1 MPFFDSLCA
10 DDSSPEA
17 KTGSGK
23 KKKAIGRQP
32 LIDDYDGSDDS
43 MDDSFLAL
51 ADVEAPSQKTKS
63 SADSRQKEED
73 EGSDSPG
80 ESGDNDDGGETN
92 DAGEDLAA
100 AIAADHERMSRSLG
114 TIFYAD
120 HSNHDDGSLF
130 SEDEEIEV
138 VFGLP
143 TLTSSGIARRKKKT
157 KSGCKTVCCFAS
169 RWGRLACCLVVL
181 IVVAAAVMAPLY
193 FLGVIQFGGSGSGE
207 QQQQQI
213 TGGGAGQQQQ
223 QQPGLKGTASSSEG
237 ASDSPTQMK
246 PQEETEKAEDAGG
259 KESDNDAP
267 DDIAPENV
275 AGDDAKETEG
285 GKVESQKDIEP
296 VEEKAPVED
305 EVDAEDAGGAAPE
318 TSLAQEDAGDRHEK
332 DTESVPEDT
341 SDPTPAPSPEPTPAP
356 TPEPTLAPTA
366 DPRPHDVKVFETLT
380 KVSGDAVHVE
390 GSPQNKAAKFMALT
404 DPSGPR
410 DISSPLFLQRYALA
424 TLYYSTAGDDWKPC
438 LGCNPNARPF
448 LSEAHECLWVGVM
461 CLGTGKVVA
470 IDFLEEDI
478 GMSGPLPDEIRLF
491 DSLMRLALPNNK
503 ITAIPM
509 SISYTP
515 IVELEVSNNEIS
527 SLPTSLYGK
536 RSLEKLHIDRNNF
549 EGPLPDFA
557 AIPKLEHIQ
566 AQYNSFTGTIHP
578 SIGEK
583 LSKLRNLDLSFNSLT
598 GTIPPE
604 LGRLSRLV
612 RLDLDNNDLTGEI
625 SPDIVS
631 MSRLI
636 TLSAS
641 NNMLTGTLPPEIGG
655 LASYWSRNGLS
666 RDKVIRLD
674 NNRLSGEIPA
684 ELSDIKDLVEVSLHG
699 PENQFVG
706 PMPQAICDVVSLTVF
721 SLDCSATLDC
731 SCTAACQCLGD
742 YTPPDADDTDEDA
755 AFTGEENVDSGI
767 MSVFEGISGEAIER
781 ESSPAFKAARWIA
794 LSDQLKRTEDDPRLV
809 QRYCLATLFYST
821 GVHRFLND
829 DDECTWNGVTC
840 DENTLMVIGI
850 NLQGQNLEGAIPAEI
865 GYLRYL
871 QSLDLSD
878 NNLGGIIPASLGQT
892 QIEEIVLSNNSLR
905 SPFPETLYNKN
916 SIQQIRI
923 DRNLFTGSQPTW
935 ALMPNLTHIS
945 AFGNKFDGSLDPEL
959 GSLADLQVYLVSSN
973 QISGAIPEEYIDLD
987 NLEKFEVA
995 ENMLT
1000 GEIPPALFGL
1010 PRLTSLSVANNKL
1023 SGKIGRQ
1030 VRNMGSEWSKE
1041 GERKRKYVQLDNNY
1055 LEGRIPD
1062 DLGEVEDLY
1071 LVTLHGNSFQGQMP
1085 EAICELE
1092 VASSGSSFALHK
1104 FTSDCDNVDCS
1115 CTEACQC
1122 V

>member
-1 MPFFDSLCA
+1 MPFFDTLCS
-10 DDSSPEA
+10 DVSSPEA

-23 KKKAIGRQP
+23 KKKAASHQRLR

-43 MDDSFLAL
+43 DDSFLASD
-51 ADVEAPSQKTKS
+51 DVEAPSQETKS
-63 SADSRQKEED
+63 SPPDSQQKEED

-80 ESGDNDDGGETN
+80 ESGGDNDDGDETN

-114 TIFYAD
+114 TIFYAANNND
-120 HSNHDDGSLF
+120 DDGSLF

-138 VFGLP
+138 AFGLP

-157 KSGCKTVCCFAS
+157 RGRKTVCCFAS
-169 RWGRLACCLVVL
+169 RWGRLACCLLVL
-181 IVVAAAVMAPLY
+181 IVVAAAVMTPLY

-207 QQQQQI
+207 QQQQI
-213 TGGGAGQQQQ
+213 TGGGAGKQPQPQP
-223 QQPGLKGTASSSEG
+223 QPGLKGTASSSEG
-237 ASDSPTQMK
+237 ASDSSTQVK
-246 PQEETEKAEDAGG
+246 PQDETGKDEDAGD
-259 KESDNDAP
+259 KESDAVSL

-285 GKVESQKDIEP
+285 GKVESQKDIE
-296 VEEKAPVED
+296 APVED
-305 EVDAEDAGGAAPE
+305 EEE
-318 TSLAQEDAGDRHEK
+318 SAGDRHEK

-341 SDPTPAPSPEPTPAP
+341 SDSTPAPSPEPTPAP
-356 TPEPTLAPTA
+356 SPEPTVAPTT

-380 KVSGDAVHVE
+380 KISGDAVHVE

-404 DPSGPR
+404 DPGKPR

-424 TLYYSTAGDDWKPC
+424 TMYYSTAGDDWKPC

-509 SISYTP
+509 PIAYTP

-578 SIGEK
+578 SIGEQ

-612 RLDLDNNDLTGEI
+612 RLDLDNNSLTCEI

-674 NNRLSGEIPA
+674 NNRLSGELPA

-742 YTPPDADDTDEDA
+742 YTPPDADDA
-755 AFTGEENVDSGI
+755 ADNTNADDQDKDVTMTVEEDSGV
-767 MSVFEGISGEAIER
+767 MSVLESISGEAIER
-781 ESSPAFKAARWIA
+781 ESSPAFKAARWIV
-794 LSDQLKRTEDDPRLV
+794 LSDQLERTEDDPRLV

-829 DDECTWNGVTC
+829 DDECTWNGVIC
-840 DENTLMVIGI
+840 DENTLMVVGI

-871 QSLDLSD
+871 KSLDMSN

-923 DRNLFTGSQPTW
+923 DRNLFTGSQPKW

-945 AFGNKFDGSLDPEL
+945 AFDNKFDGPLDPEL
-959 GSLADLQVYLVSSN
+959 GSLTDLQVYLVSSN
-973 QISGAIPEEYIDLD
+973 QISGTIPEEYTDLD

-995 ENMLT
+995 ENMLS
-1000 GEIPPALFGL
+1000 GEIPPAFFGL
-1010 PRLTSLSVANNKL
+1010 PRLTSLSVANNNL

-1041 GERKRKYVQLDNNY
+1041 GERKRKYVQLDNNN
-1055 LEGRIPD
+1055 LDGRIPD

-1071 LVTLHGNSFQGQMP
+1071 LVTLHGNFFQGEMP

-1122 V
+1122 L